1 MDAIIGRYRMSIEET
16 GLVLKHQAGIS
27 FDLTVEE
34 TLGLRDF
41 ITIYQKTLVDMQE
54 EKLDRQTDPDIK
66 AILLNLNKVDS

>member
-1 MDAIIGRYRMSIEET
+1 MDAIIGRYRMSMEET

-41 ITIYQKTLVDMQE
+41 INLYHQTLMDLQE
-54 EKLDRQTDPDIK
+54 EKIDRQTEPDIK
-66 AILLNLNKVDS
+66 AIVLNKEDS